1 MGDSTQQQKGQSTEL
16 QQFDELFSELVDDV
30 INSPAVKGA
39 DTTEAMKWFR
49 EVCEYNVPFG
59 KKNRGISVVTSYREL
74 VKDPLPADLKRA
86 RVLGWCVEWLQ
97 AFFLVADDIMDA
109 SVTRRG
115 KPCWYKKDGVGTVAI
130 NDSFFLESA
139 LYQIIRKHL
148 KDQPYYLNILELFHE
163 TTMQTIVGQ
172 CLDLTTAQP
181 EGKVDF
187 SRFTPQ
193 TYAAIVKWKT
203 AYYSF
208 YLPVALAMYMAGIS
222 DEASHSSAK
231 TILLQMGHFF
241 QVQDDYLDCFGAPE
255 VIGKIGTDI
264 QDNKCSWLVVQAL
277 TRASAEQRQ
286 ILQDNYG
293 QHDADK
299 VERVKALY
307 RELEL
312 TKVYEDPLVSAK
324 LLFLLQGNKV
334 IFVIF
339 EKG

>member
-1 MGDSTQQQKGQSTEL
+1 
-16 QQFDELFSELVDDV
+16 
-30 INSPAVKGA
+30 
-39 DTTEAMKWFR
+39 MKWFR

-86 RVLGWCVEWLQ
+86 RVLGWCVEW
-97 AFFLVADDIMDA
+97 
-109 SVTRRG
+109 
-115 KPCWYKKDGVGTVAI
+115 DGVGTVAI

-163 TTMQTIVGQ
+163 
-172 CLDLTTAQP
+172 
-181 EGKVDF
+181 
-187 SRFTPQ
+187 
-193 TYAAIVKWKT
+193 
-203 AYYSF
+203 
-208 YLPVALAMYMAGIS
+208 
-222 DEASHSSAK
+222 
-231 TILLQMGHFF
+231 
-241 QVQDDYLDCFGAPE
+241 DDYLDCFGAPE